1 MIGAAE
7 VFEQLQGRQPTA
19 EVVGDIVVPRLVQG
33 WLADGPRVF
42 DGSDRAQLDA
52 LCRQIDVRRKVSVT
66 YADGWKRADPET
78 SAPATTIAGLV
89 AVLLANA
96 GPLPSEGAGDGGWG
110 LKCVNSALKALELS
124 DEIPAAPQLR
134 AWALTV
140 LDDRTGIAR

>member
-7 VFEQLQGRQPTA
+7 VFEQLRGQRPTVDA
-19 EVVGDIVVPRLVQG
+19 VGDIVVPRLVRG

-42 DGSDRAQLDA
+42 DGAARAQLDA

-66 YADGWKRADPET
+66 YSDGWKRVDPET
-78 SAPATTIAGLV
+78 PAPTASIAGLV
-89 AVLLANA
+89 AVLLANS
-96 GPLPSEGAGDGGWG
+96 GPLPSAGASDGGWG

-124 DEIPAAPQLR
+124 GEIPAAPQLR

-140 LDDRTGIAR
+140 LDDRTGTAR